1 MKIVY
6 YVHDLEFPLR
16 EGVRKQAWWLA
27 TAMKQRGHD
36 VSIVS
41 TSSRRR
47 DFIEKEGVQITYGN
61 PFSLR
66 NVTAD
71 VIHYITHPTPL
82 ILPMLASAH
91 ADRQVMT
98 MFDGNLNGFWRRIWS
113 PLTTRFVKKN
123 INLVTV
129 QTDYQTSLL
138 RQHLSLP
145 VQQVPPLIPAFSP
158 QKHRA
163 TQPTILVMT
172 HLHES
177 KGITDVIAAFKLLRL
192 KLPQARLIIADS
204 GLTKNKPFA
213 RKIAKMHKKN
223 IFLKKIV
230 QPDVE
235 LAHAWLYV
243 YPVREPQETLSVPL
257 SLIEAQQVGTPAIA
271 TNVGGIPEYFP
282 HDMLVPPK
290 NPAALAKKMYLF
302 LTDPVVF
309 PMKKQID
316 NTVVV
321 DTFIRLYKFKKTP
334 VPIGASSYEQTRT
347 V

>member
-27 TAMKQRGHD
+27 TAMKQRCHD

-41 TSSRRR
+41 TSSKRR
-47 DFIEKEGVQITYGN
+47 DFIEKEGVQITYGS
-61 PFSLR
+61 PLSFR
-66 NVTAD
+66 KVKAD

-82 ILPMLASAH
+82 ILPMLASAQ
-91 ADRQVMT
+91 AERQLMT
-98 MFDGNLNGFWRRIWS
+98 FFDGNLNGFWRRIWS
-113 PLTTRFVKKN
+113 PLTTGLVKRNVN
-123 INLVTV
+123 IVTV

-145 VQQVPPLIPAFSP
+145 VQQVPPMAPMFSP

-172 HLHES
+172 HLHSS
-177 KGITDVIAAFKLLRL
+177 KGITDVITAFKLLRL
-192 KLPQARLIIADS
+192 RMPQARLIIADS
-204 GLTKNKPFA
+204 GLTKNTFLAK
-213 RKIAKMHKKN
+213 KIERMHRKN

-230 QPDVE
+230 QPDIE

-243 YPVREPQETLSVPL
+243 YPVREAQETFSVPL

-271 TNVGGIPEYFP
+271 TNVGGIPEMIQ
-282 HDMLVPPK
+282 DKKNGRLV
-290 NPAALAKKMYLF
+290 NPADPERLAEAIIELVQNKNLANRLGGQAKIDAEQKFSSEKMIAR
-302 LTDPVVF
+302 TI
-309 PMKKQID
+309 Q
-316 NTVVV
+316 
-321 DTFIRLYKFKKTP
+321 
-334 VPIGASSYEQTRT
+334 AYEK
-347 V
+347 

>member
-41 TSSRRR
+41 TSRRR
-47 DFIEKEGVQITYGN
+47 DLIEKEGIQITYGH

-66 NVTAD
+66 GVTAD
-71 VIHYITHPTPL
+71 VIHYMTHPTPL
-82 ILPMLASAH
+82 ILPLLASAH
-91 ADRQVMT
+91 AGRQIMS
-98 MFDGNLNGFWRRIWS
+98 MFDGNLNGFWRRVWS
-113 PLTTRFVKKN
+113 PLTTSLAKRN
-123 INLVTV
+123 INIVTV

-145 VQQVPPLIPAFSP
+145 VQQVPPLAPTFSP
-158 QKHRA
+158 QKHRS

-172 HLHES
+172 HLHSS
-177 KGITDVIAAFKLLRL
+177 KGITDVIAAFKLLHL
-192 KLPQARLIIADS
+192 KMPQARLIIADS
-204 GLTKNKPFA
+204 GLTKNQPLAK
-213 RKIAKMHKKN
+213 KIGKMHKMN

-230 QPDVE
+230 QPDIE

-243 YPVREPQETLSVPL
+243 YPVREAQETLSVPL

-271 TNVGGIPEYFP
+271 TNIGGIPEYFSNE
-282 HDMLVPPK
+282 MLVPPK

-302 LTDPVVF
+302 LTDPVVV
-309 PMKKQID
+309 PMKCTID
-316 NTVVV
+316 NTAVV
-321 DTFIRLYKFKKTP
+321 DTFLRLYKFKKIPSLTAGTP
-334 VPIGASSYEQTRT
+334 SL
-347 V
+347 